1 MLLTGGLLFLGVLA
15 APLAALEDT
24 DREKAGRKACE
35 ARICKLILNKP
46 EPKGNLTCD
55 LGRAWGKAKIRE
67 GAQSKK
73 IQWSFGDARCKLH
86 LAIPQKAI
94 INALTR
100 PKFTFTAAPHTV
112 ECDVQTGGGIKPVRA
127 VLQPKLKFEGGRA
140 RKIWVGLK
148 EIDGPALLTGLV
160 WTTAKLEDTLGIFHK
175 DMVKEVNNFLHK
187 TCADEYGSDAK
198 PDKPEKKAKDARKD
212 PKKPDK
218 KAGKQNEDTVKSG
231 DGGKSSEGPKTEKS
245 TPSGDTRRS
254 DTAAEKSAKPDADR
268 SGSDTRK

>member
-1 MLLTGGLLFLGVLA
+1 MVV
-15 APLAALEDT
+15 
-24 DREKAGRKACE
+24 DRDKAGRKACE

-46 EPKGNLTCD
+46 EPKGDLTCD

-67 GAQSKK
+67 GAESKK

-86 LAIPQKAI
+86 VAIPQRAI

-112 ECDVQTGGGIKPVRA
+112 QCDVQMGGGIEPVRA
-127 VLQPKLKFEGGRA
+127 VLQPKLKFKAGRV

-148 EIDGPALLTGLV
+148 EMDGPALLTGLV

-175 DMVKEVNNFLHK
+175 DMVKEVNKFLHK
-187 TCADEYGSDAK
+187 TCADEYGPDAK
-198 PDKPEKKAKDARKD
+198 PDKPEKKAKDAKADRK
-212 PKKPDK
+212 KADK
-218 KAGKQNEDTVKSG
+218 KAGEKNEDSAKANE
-231 DGGKSSEGPKTEKS
+231 GGKSSEGSKTEKS
-245 TPSGDTRRS
+245 RPSGNARKPG
-254 DTAAEKSAKPDADR
+254 TAAEKSAKPDADE